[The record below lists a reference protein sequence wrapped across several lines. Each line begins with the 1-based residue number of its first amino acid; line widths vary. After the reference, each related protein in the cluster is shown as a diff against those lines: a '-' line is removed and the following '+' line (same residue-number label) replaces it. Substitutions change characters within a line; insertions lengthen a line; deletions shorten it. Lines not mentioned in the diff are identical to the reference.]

1 MEMALKS
8 INKTSL
14 SYLLKTFSIPLGI
27 MILVAMMVIPLN
39 PLLLDL
45 FFTSNL
51 LVSLLVLMVA
61 LQAFKPLDFSSFPT
75 VLLFSTV
82 LRLGLNVASTRI
94 ILSDGHT
101 GTDAAGNIIEA
112 FGAFVMSGSYVVG
125 LFVFSILVIINLIV
139 ITKGAGRVSE
149 VAARFTLDAMPGKQ
163 MAIDADLNAGIMT
176 SDEAKAKR
184 LDLSKEGEFYGSM
197 DGAAKFV
204 KGDAIA
210 AILILVINI
219 IGGLIIGT
227 VQHELSLNESAEKYI
242 LLTVGDG
249 LVAQIPSLLLAL
261 ATATI
266 VTRIASD
273 KQDLSGQISNQM
285 GMAKAW
291 IPVSA
296 VLFTFGLVPGMPNKL
311 FLIAG
316 LLSGLLAWR
325 LSKNDSEVEENTDTE
340 KNVDEDDPG
349 KIDIDD
355 VSDNAAISLDLGYGL
370 ISMVDSDLS
379 ADLPENEDKK
389 VGDGP
394 LISKITGIRKQV
406 SKELGFVLPH
416 VRVKDDLALDANTY
430 VIKIGHTIVAEDKI
444 FTDRKLAMPSDDTQ
458 IKIQGIETKDPSF
471 GMTAYWI
478 EKHLVSKAESNGY
491 MVIDPEAVIGTHLNQ
506 VLIKYAGEL
515 ISQDDVQILLDNLTK
530 TNPQLVQS
538 VVPKL
543 IPLHHLTIILRN
555 LLVERVPI
563 KDSKKILEALSNL
576 SEKKMNPDEL
586 SEAVRPAI
594 TSLLI
599 QRISGINEPLNVS
612 TFNAEFEQMLIAMSQ
627 KSSSEGLLIDPG
639 LAKQIIQSI
648 IDINEKMSAE
658 NKTSVV
664 VTSPIIRKDLSIL
677 LRQHIEDVV
686 VLAFTELPETKKIK
700 VIATIGEKILT
711 QTKEKEND
719 NATI

>member
-1 MEMALKS
+1 MEMALKGIS
-8 INKTSL
+8 KTSL
-14 SYLLKTFSIPLGI
+14 SYLLRTFSIPLGI
-27 MILVAMMVIPLN
+27 MVLVAMMVIPLN

-61 LQAFKPLDFSSFPT
+61 LQAFRPLDFSSFPT

-94 ILSDGHT
+94 ILSEGHT

-210 AILILVINI
+210 GILILVINI
-219 IGGLIIGT
+219 IGGLIIGS
-227 VQHELSLNESAEKYI
+227 VQHDLSLNESAEKYI

-273 KQDLSGQISNQM
+273 KEDLSGQISNQM

-296 VLFTFGLVPGMPNKL
+296 VLFIFGLVPGMPNKL
-311 FLIAG
+311 FLVAG

-325 LSKNDSEVEENTDTE
+325 LSKNDSEIKEDTE
-340 KNVDEDDPG
+340 TDKDTAEDDPG

-370 ISMVDSDLS
+370 ISLVDSDLS
-379 ADLPENEDKK
+379 ADLPGNEGKK
-389 VGDGP
+389 IGDGP

-430 VIKIGHTIVAEDKI
+430 VIKIGHTIVAQDKI
-444 FTDRKLAMPSDDTQ
+444 FTDRKLAMPSDETT
-458 IKIQGIETKDPSF
+458 IKIQGIEAKDPSF

-515 ISQDDVQILLDNLTK
+515 ISQDDVQVLLDNLTK

-538 VVPKL
+538 VIPKL

-563 KDSKKILEALSNL
+563 NDLKKILEALSNL

-627 KSSSEGLLIDPG
+627 KSSSEGLLIDPS